1 MTGTMQNRQ
10 LRFLTY
16 FIMGYMLLAFVW
28 WSFLLFTKNRDAFQ
42 AKIELQQMG
51 MAAEGVIKTPMDFYV
66 SDRYQELMTAYR
78 KQERMIMGE
87 TIFLSLSL
95 LAGIYVIYR
104 GYQREVASSRQ
115 QRNFLLSITH
125 ELKSP
130 LAGIRLALETIA
142 KRGDQLPLDKRQML
156 SQRGIKEA
164 DRLNKL
170 VEDLLLSAR
179 LESAYQFHQEPLD
192 LQELVARIVL
202 QQSQQNPEA
211 DIEFLPDVSLAQVSG
226 DRQALTSVIINLI
239 ENAVKY
245 SPQPAKVSVRLRQED
260 KMVCLEVADQGIGIS
275 TKDKKQ
281 VFEKFYRV
289 GSEDTRK
296 TKGTGLGLFIV
307 KELIKAHH
315 GTIRVKDNQP
325 QGTVFAITLPIVT
338 RRDEQFSSTMA

>member
-1 MTGTMQNRQ
+1 MQNSQ

-42 AKIELQQMG
+42 AKIELQQIG
-51 MAAEGVIKTPMDFYV
+51 MAAEGVIKSPMDFYV
-66 SDRYQELMTAYR
+66 SERYQELVSAYR

-104 GYQREVASSRQ
+104 GYRREVDASRQ

-192 LQELVARIVL
+192 LQELTERIVL

-211 DIEFLPDVSLAQVSG
+211 DIEFICAKPLAMVSG
-226 DRQALTSVIINLI
+226 DRQALTSVVINLI
-239 ENAVKY
+239 ENALKY
-245 SPQPAKVSVRLRQED
+245 SPPPAKVTVALRQED
-260 KMVCLEVADQGIGIS
+260 KLLHLEVADQGIGINAM
-275 TKDKKQ
+275 DKKR

-307 KELIKAHH
+307 KELIRAHH
-315 GTIRVKDNQP
+315 GTIKVRDNQP
-325 QGTVFAITLPIVT
+325 QGTIFAITLPVMT
-338 RRDEQFSSTMA
+338 KKEEQIPSIASYHEQ

>member
-1 MTGTMQNRQ
+1 MQNRQ

-42 AKIELQQMG
+42 AKIELQQIG
-51 MAAEGVIKTPMDFYV
+51 MAAEGVIKSPMDFYV
-66 SDRYQELMTAYR
+66 SDRYQELMSAYR

-104 GYQREVASSRQ
+104 GYRREVASSRQ

-142 KRGDQLPLDKRQML
+142 KRGDQLSLDKRQML

-192 LQELVARIVL
+192 LEELVERVVL

-211 DIEFLPDVSLAQVSG
+211 AIEFLADAFLGRVSG

-239 ENAVKY
+239 ENALKY
-245 SPQPAKVSVRLRQED
+245 SSSPAKVTIRLRQQD
-260 KMVCLEVADQGIGIS
+260 KMMCLEVADQGIGIS
-275 TKDKKQ
+275 AQDKKQ

-315 GTIRVKDNQP
+315 GTIKVTDNQP
-325 QGTVFAITLPIVT
+325 QGTVFAISLPIIT
-338 RRDEQFSSTMA
+338 KKEEELSSTMAST

>member
-1 MTGTMQNRQ
+1 MQNRH

-28 WSFLLFTKNRDAFQ
+28 WSFLLFTKNRDAFH
-42 AKIELQQMG
+42 AKIELQQIG
-51 MAAEGVIKTPMDFYV
+51 MAAEGVIQSPMDFYV
-66 SDRYQELMTAYR
+66 SERYQELVTSYR

-104 GYQREVASSRQ
+104 GYRREVASSKQ

-142 KRGDQLPLDKRQML
+142 KRGDQLPPDKRQML
-156 SQRGIKEA
+156 SMRGIKEA

-179 LESAYQFHQEPLD
+179 LESAYQFHQEPLA
-192 LQELVARIVL
+192 LEELVERIVL

-211 DIEFLPDVSLAQVSG
+211 EIDFSASTSLAHVSG
-226 DRQALTSVIINLI
+226 DRQALTSVVINLI
-239 ENAVKY
+239 ENALKY
-245 SPQPAKVSVRLRQED
+245 SSPPAKVVVSLRQQGD
-260 KMVCLEVADQGIGIS
+260 QLCLEVADQGIGIRGQ
-275 TKDKKQ
+275 DKKQ
-281 VFEKFYRV
+281 VFEKFFRV

-307 KELIKAHH
+307 KELVKAHH
-315 GTIRVKDNQP
+315 GTIKVRDNQP
-325 QGTVFAITLPIVT
+325 QGTVFAITLPIATVKK
-338 RRDEQFSSTMA
+338 EQSSLPVV

>member
-1 MTGTMQNRQ
+1 MQNRQ

-42 AKIELQQMG
+42 AKMELQQMG
-51 MAAEGVIKTPMDFYV
+51 MAAEGVIKTPIDFYV

-87 TIFLSLSL
+87 TIFLSISL
-95 LAGIYVIYR
+95 LAGIYVIYQ

-192 LQELVARIVL
+192 LQELVERIVL

-211 DIEFLPDVSLAQVSG
+211 DIIFLPEASIAQVNG
-226 DRQALTSVIINLI
+226 DRQALTSVVINLI
-239 ENAVKY
+239 ENALKY
-245 SPQPAKVSVRLRQED
+245 SPQPAAVTIRLTQVD
-260 KMVCLEVADQGIGIS
+260 KMICLEVADQGIGIS
-275 TKDKKQ
+275 AKDKKQ

-315 GTIRVKDNQP
+315 GTITVKDNQP
-325 QGTVFAITLPIVT
+325 QGTVFAITLPIVS
-338 RRDEQFSSTMA
+338 RKEA

>member
-1 MTGTMQNRQ
+1 MQNRQ

-42 AKIELQQMG
+42 AKMELQQMG
-51 MAAEGVIKTPMDFYV
+51 MAAEGLIKTPMDFYV

-87 TIFLSLSL
+87 TIFLSISL
-95 LAGIYVIYR
+95 LAGIYVIYQ

-142 KRGDQLPLDKRQML
+142 KRGDQLPSDKRQML

-179 LESAYQFHQEPLD
+179 LESAYQFHQEPLN
-192 LQELVARIVL
+192 LQELVERIVL

-211 DIEFLPDVSLAQVSG
+211 EIKFLPDTSIAQVSG

-239 ENAVKY
+239 ENALKY
-245 SPQPAKVSVRLRQED
+245 SPQPAAVTIRLRQSD
-260 KMVCLEVADQGIGIS
+260 KMICLDVADQGIGIS
-275 TKDKKQ
+275 AKDKKQ

-315 GTIRVKDNQP
+315 GTITVKDNQP

-338 RRDEQFSSTMA
+338 IKEA